1 MKNLKIQFYKN
12 QEEKPEKSITIPL
25 SALQVVGYLLPK
37 RARSALDKEGIN
49 LAQCKDLAKEKGLV
63 GTLIEIEDPT
73 EKMVI
78 SIE

>member
-12 QEEKPEKSITIPL
+12 QNEKPEKTITIPL
-25 SALQVVGYLLPK
+25 SVLHVVSQLLPK
-37 RARSALDKEGIN
+37 RAKSALEKEGI
-49 LAQCKDLAKEKGLV
+49 DLAKCKTLATEKGLV

-78 SIE
+78 SVE

>member
-12 QEEKPEKSITIPL
+12 QEEKPEKTITIPL
-25 SALQVVGYLLPK
+25 SALQVIGQLLPK
-37 RARSALDKEGIN
+37 RAKSALDKEGIN

>member
-1 MKNLKIQFYKN
+1 MKNLKIHFYKS

-25 SALQVVGYLLPK
+25 SALQAVGQLLPK
-37 RARSALDKEGIN
+37 RAKSALEKEGIN

>member
-12 QEEKPEKSITIPL
+12 QEEKPEKTITIPL
-25 SALQVVGYLLPK
+25 SALQVIGQLLPK
-37 RARSALDKEGIN
+37 RAKSALDREGIN

-78 SIE
+78 SVE

>member
-1 MKNLKIQFYKN
+1 MLH
-12 QEEKPEKSITIPL
+12 
-25 SALQVVGYLLPK
+25 VVGQLLPK
-37 RARSALDKEGIN
+37 RAKSALEKEGID
-49 LAQCKDLAKEKGLV
+49 LTKCKDLATAKGLV

>member
-12 QEEKPEKSITIPL
+12 QEEKPEKTITIPL
-25 SALQVVGYLLPK
+25 SALQVVGQLLPK
-37 RARSALDKEGIN
+37 RAKTALDKEGIN

-73 EKMVI
+73 EKLVI
-78 SIE
+78 SIG

>member
-12 QEEKPEKSITIPL
+12 QEEKPEKTITIPL
-25 SALQVVGYLLPK
+25 SALQIIGQLLPK
-37 RARSALDKEGIN
+37 RAKSALDKEGIN

>member
-12 QEEKPEKSITIPL
+12 QEEKAEKTITIPL
-25 SALQVVGYLLPK
+25 SALQVVSQLLPK
-37 RARSALDKEGIN
+37 RAKSALDKEGIN